1 MGGFFSCGSNTCIA
15 NREGLCMDVL
25 HMSPE
30 SCERYTVLKPQ
41 ISNENKDLLESSTV
55 NKPTRTELTVNE
67 KIALE
72 LTRIWASNPV
82 GYDTVISGYK
92 EILEKLNKDEQK

>member
-1 MGGFFSCGSNTCIA
+1 MAGIFACGSNTCIN
-15 NREGLCMDVL
+15 NREGLCMDVF

-30 SCERYTVLKPQ
+30 SCANHTVPKPQ
-41 ISNENKDLLESSTV
+41 NMNEIKDLLDSTTV

-92 EILEKLNKDEQK
+92 EILEILEKN